1 MGNSASI
8 RDESELFAFQI
19 MKLEYD
25 HLKKNFISKKN
36 DDNDNG
42 NGCEFL
48 PSYNS
53 NDATDL
59 SIKSRLEEIF
69 IKSKTEYDYNI
80 NDCSNPS
87 VILYKYQKLSADE
100 LDTFSEKVIDAAV
113 TREKNAHDLA
123 IKNGVKS
130 DYSKGFSGSA
140 ADTKAE
146 KDAADLMRGKTE
158 VVVEEVNPYLRRPS
172 FNKEYFAYER
182 YFLRKAGKWRKFMGA
197 GCFMYFHILT
207 KEIASIRPEDYE
219 DEIEE
224 KIEIIDPEVERRKQD
239 ISNGLPQIAI
249 ADMLPEI
256 DRIINVEKKTPLII
270 DNSANSNCR
279 LYFSYKAMLEDVSV
293 LTIPFA
299 KSGIKRTDLVEKC
312 RKTLVGAIKTGSK
325 FAFYL
330 GDTSIEHC
338 DWKKKL
344 CKKNTFPSEI
354 FQKVS
359 YYSYFNTFIINHI
372 SIYI

>member
-1 MGNSASI
+1 MGNGSSI
-8 RDESELFAFQI
+8 RDDSDLFAFQI
-19 MKLEYD
+19 VKIEYEN
-25 HLKKNFISKKN
+25 LNKSFNSKKN
-36 DDNDNG
+36 DCSDNE
-42 NGCEFL
+42 NGCDFL
-48 PSYNS
+48 PN
-53 NDATDL
+53 TIEF

-69 IKSKTEYDYNI
+69 IQSKNEYDYNI
-80 NDCSNPS
+80 SDCTNPS
-87 VILYKYQKLSADE
+87 VILYKYQKLSVEE
-100 LDTFSEKVIDAAV
+100 LDEFSEMVMEAAIA
-113 TREKNAHDLA
+113 REKIAHDLA

-158 VVVEEVNPYLRRPS
+158 VVEDVNPYLRIPN
-172 FNKEYFAYER
+172 FNKEYFTYER
-182 YFLRKAGKWRKFMGA
+182 YILRNAGKWRKFMGA

-207 KEIASIRPEDYE
+207 KEIVSIRPEEYE

-224 KIEIIDPEVERRKQD
+224 VETIDPEVEKRKEN
-239 ISNGLPQIAI
+239 ISNGIPQFAI

-279 LYFSYKAMLEDVSV
+279 LYFSYKAMLEDVSI

-299 KSGIKRTDLVEKC
+299 KSGIKRTDVVEKC

-330 GDTSIEHC
+330 GDTTIEHC

-344 CKKNTFPSEI
+344 CKKDTFPSEI
-354 FQKVS
+354 FQKVFYCS
-359 YYSYFNTFIINHI
+359 LYLYTFIFNQV